1 MNITGNLLK
10 SMVVSG
16 AALLNNKKEE
26 INNLNVF
33 PVPDGDTGINMTLTM
48 STVSS
53 TPDDMTI
60 GESADKIASL
70 MLRSARGNSGAI
82 LSLFFRGVSKALK
95 GVDEARAGDLVDAF
109 KRGTAEAYR
118 AVMKPTEGTILT
130 VMRMSAEA
138 AEAAYTANKRI
149 TVKKLFSVI
158 ENGAADALAQTP
170 EMLPVLKQTGVVDAG
185 GYGFVCVLQGM
196 SAALEGRPYAWEE
209 VAAEEAAPQSADFGE
224 FNTDDIKFSYCT
236 ECIVEKNEKYAGE
249 DTSGELY
256 EFIKSIGDSA
266 VFVDDESI
274 IKLHIHTNDPGAVLT
289 RAIQFGSLA
298 TVKIE
303 NMKNQ
308 HTELTGESKAAG
320 KPADKAAEK
329 VEAPVEKK
337 EQEQKIAAIEKK
349 YGFVS
354 VCMGEGVSAM
364 FRDIGADNIIT
375 GGQTMNPSTQDI
387 INAVMRT
394 PAEIVFVLPNN
405 KNICMVAK
413 QASELVT
420 DRQVVVIPT
429 HTVPQGMSAMIAFN
443 PDGKLDD
450 VIAEMKNAVD
460 MVTSMS
466 VTFAV
471 RDTQIDRFSI
481 KKGQFLGLVEG
492 KIACVTND
500 NFSCMKQLTRGMTGA
515 SYVTVFYGERV
526 TEAQAD
532 KVANMI
538 SDRVQGC
545 EVAMI
550 YGGQPLYDY
559 IISVEQ

>member
-10 SMVVSG
+10 SMAISG
-16 AALLNNKKEE
+16 AALLSNKKEE

-33 PVPDGDTGINMTLTM
+33 PVPDGDTGINMSLTM
-48 STVSS
+48 STISG
-53 TPDDMTI
+53 TPDDLTV
-60 GESADKIASL
+60 GESAEKIASL

-82 LSLFFRGVSKALK
+82 LSLFFRGVAKALK
-95 GVDEARAGDLVDAF
+95 GVNEAKAGDLVEAF
-109 KRGTAEAYR
+109 KRGTTEAYR

-149 TVKKLFSVI
+149 SVKKLFSVI

-196 SAALEGRPYAWEE
+196 SAAIEGRPY
-209 VAAEEAAPQSADFGE
+209 VAEETDVAETRSSADFGE
-224 FNTDDIKFSYCT
+224 FNTEDIKFSYCT
-236 ECIVEKNEKYAGE
+236 ECIVEKNEKYQGE

-289 RAIQFGSLA
+289 RAIEFGSLA

-308 HTELTGESKAAG
+308 HTELTGGESKT
-320 KPADKAAEK
+320 
-329 VEAPVEKK
+329 
-337 EQEQKIAAIEKK
+337 EQKAEPAPAAQKPKAEFVPIEKK

-354 VCMGEGVSAM
+354 VCMGEGISAM
-364 FRDIGADNIIT
+364 FMDIGADNIIT

-387 INAVMRT
+387 INAVMKT

-405 KNICMVAK
+405 KNICMVAN
-413 QASELVT
+413 QAAEIVT
-420 DRQVVVIPT
+420 DRKVVVIPT
-429 HTVPQGMSAMIAFN
+429 HTVPQGLSAMIAFN
-443 PDGKLDD
+443 PDGELDD
-450 VIAEMKNAVD
+450 VVAEMNDAVA

-471 RDTQIDRFSI
+471 RDTKIDRFSI

-492 KIACVTND
+492 KIACVTNE
-500 NFSCMKQLTRGMTGA
+500 NFSCMKQLARGMTGA
-515 SYVTVFYGERV
+515 SYVTVFYGEGIS
-526 TEAQAD
+526 EEQAN
-532 KVANMI
+532 KVADMI
-538 SDRVQGC
+538 TERVEGC

>member
-10 SMVVSG
+10 SMALSG
-16 AALLNNKKEE
+16 AALLSNRKEE

-33 PVPDGDTGINMTLTM
+33 PVPDGDTGINMSLTM
-48 STVSS
+48 STISGA
-53 TPDDMTI
+53 PDDATV
-60 GESADKIASL
+60 GETADKIAAL

-82 LSLFFRGVSKALK
+82 LSLFFRGVAKALK
-95 GVDEARAGDLVDAF
+95 DVNEAKAAHLVEAF
-109 KRGTAEAYR
+109 KRGTTEAYR

-149 TVKKLFSVI
+149 SVNRLFSVI
-158 ENGAADALAQTP
+158 ENGASDALAQTP

-196 SAALEGRPYAWEE
+196 SAALEGNPY
-209 VAAEEAAPQSADFGE
+209 VAEQTEATETRSSADFGE
-224 FNTDDIKFSYCT
+224 FNTEDIKFSYCT
-236 ECIVEKNEKYAGE
+236 ECIVDKNDKYLGE
-249 DTSGELY
+249 DTCGELY

-289 RAIQFGSLA
+289 RAIEFGSLA

-308 HTELTGESKAAG
+308 HTELTSGDVKAERKPEPVKEE
-320 KPADKAAEK
+320 KPAKPAF
-329 VEAPVEKK
+329 
-337 EQEQKIAAIEKK
+337 AAIEKK

-354 VCMGEGVSAM
+354 VCMGDGVSDM

-387 INAVMRT
+387 VNAVMNT

-405 KNICMVAK
+405 KNICMVAN
-413 QASELVT
+413 QASEIVT
-420 DRQVVVIPT
+420 DRKVVVIPT
-429 HTVPQGMSAMIAFN
+429 HTVPQGMAAMIAFN
-443 PDGKLDD
+443 PDGELDD
-450 VIAEMKNAVD
+450 VISEMSDAIE

-471 RDTQIDRFSI
+471 RDTKIDRFSI

-500 NFSCMKQLTRGMTGA
+500 NFSCMKQLARGMTGA
-515 SYVTVFYGERV
+515 SYVTVFYGEGV
-526 TEAQAD
+526 SEEQAN
-532 KVANMI
+532 KVADMI
-538 SDRVQGC
+538 TERVEGC

-550 YGGQPLYDY
+550 YGGQPLYDF

>member
-1 MNITGNLLK
+1 MTITGKLYR
-10 SMVVSG
+10 SMAMSG
-16 AALLNNKKEE
+16 AALLAEKKEE

-33 PVPDGDTGINMTLTM
+33 PVPDGDTGINMSLTM
-48 STVSS
+48 STVGN
-53 TPDDMTI
+53 TTDDMGI
-60 GESADKIASL
+60 GECAEKTAGL

-82 LSLFFRGVSKALK
+82 LSLFFRGIGKALK
-95 GVDEARAGDLVDAF
+95 GVDEAGAFELVEAW
-109 KRGTAEAYR
+109 KRGTKEAYR

-138 AEAAYTANKRI
+138 AEAAYNDNTAI
-149 TVKKLFSVI
+149 SVDELFAIVLA
-158 ENGAADALAQTP
+158 GAEDALAKTP

-196 SAALEGRPYAWEE
+196 KAAIEGNPYISSGVSVSESE
-209 VAAEEAAPQSADFGE
+209 AEEAEAKAAANFSD
-224 FNTDDIKFSYCT
+224 FNTDDIKFGYCT
-236 ECIVEKNEKYAGE
+236 ECIIDKNEKYLGE

-289 RAIQFGSLA
+289 RAIEFGSIA

-303 NMKNQ
+303 NMRIQ
-308 HTELTGESKAAG
+308 HTNLSSG
-320 KPADKAAEK
+320 KKNEEK
-329 VEAPVEKK
+329 VVEKK
-337 EQEQKIAAIEKK
+337 IAIEKK

-354 VCMGEGVSAM
+354 VCMGDGIRDMFLDVGV
-364 FRDIGADNIIT
+364 DNIIT

-387 INAVMRT
+387 IDAVMKT
-394 PAEIVFVLPNN
+394 PAEYVFVLPNN

-413 QASELVT
+413 QAADIVT
-420 DRQVVVIPT
+420 ERKVIVIPT
-429 HTVPQGMSAMIAFN
+429 ETVPQGMAAMIAYN
-443 PDGKLDD
+443 PDGEVEEITK
-450 VIAEMKNAVD
+450 EMNDAAS

-471 RDTQIDRFSI
+471 RDTQIDRFNI
-481 KKGQFLGLVEG
+481 TKGQFLGLVEN

-500 NFSCMKQLTRGMTGA
+500 NFNCMKQLARGMTGA
-515 SYVTVFYGERV
+515 SFVTIFYGENV
-526 TEAQAD
+526 TEEQANQ
-532 KVANMI
+532 VAEMI
-538 SDRVQGC
+538 TNKIGEEC
-545 EVAMI
+545 EIAVL

-559 IISVEQ
+559 IVSVE

>member
-1 MNITGNLLK
+1 MKINGNLFRDMAL
-10 SMVVSG
+10 SG
-16 AALLNNKKEE
+16 AALLSNKKEE

-33 PVPDGDTGINMTLTM
+33 PVPDGDTGINMSLTM
-48 STVSS
+48 STIGS
-53 TPDDMTI
+53 TED
-60 GESADKIASL
+60 GLGVGAAAEKVAAY

-82 LSLFFRGVSKALK
+82 LSLFFRGMAKSLK
-95 GVDEARAGDLVDAF
+95 DVNEAGSGELVEAF
-109 KRGTAEAYR
+109 KRGTVEAYR

-130 VMRMSAEA
+130 VMRMSGEA
-138 AEAAYTANKRI
+138 AEAAYLANKRI
-149 TVKKLFSVI
+149 TVKKLFGVI
-158 ENGAADALAQTP
+158 EKGAADALAQTP

-196 SAALEGRPYAWEE
+196 RAALDGNPV
-209 VAAEEAAPQSADFGE
+209 VAQKSEDAPEARSAADFGE
-224 FNTDDIKFSYCT
+224 FNTEDITFGYCT
-236 ECIVEKNEKYAGE
+236 ECIVDKNEKYRGE

-289 RAIQFGSLA
+289 KAIEFGSLA

-303 NMKNQ
+303 NMRNQ
-308 HTELTGESKAAG
+308 HTELTGGESKAQ
-320 KPADKAAEK
+320 KP
-329 VEAPVEKK
+329 VSEKK
-337 EQEQKIAAIEKK
+337 SPEKQIVAIEKK

-354 VCMGEGVSAM
+354 VCMGDGISAM
-364 FRDIGADNIIT
+364 FRDIGVDNIIT

-387 INAVMRT
+387 IDAVMKT
-394 PAEIVFVLPNN
+394 PAEYVYILPNN
-405 KNICMVAK
+405 KNICMVAN
-413 QASELVT
+413 QASQIVT
-420 DRQVVVIPT
+420 ERKVIVIPT
-429 HTVPQGMSAMIAFN
+429 ETVPQGMAAMIAFN
-443 PDGKLDD
+443 PDGEVDD
-450 VIAEMKNAVD
+450 VTQEMKDASG

-471 RDTQIDRFSI
+471 RDTKIDRFTI

-500 NFSCMKQLTRGMTGA
+500 SFGCVKQLARGMTGA
-515 SYVTVFYGERV
+515 SYVTVFYGEGIS
-526 TEAQAD
+526 EEKAD
-532 KVANMI
+532 EVASMI
-538 SDRVQGC
+538 SARVGSDC
-545 EVAMI
+545 EVAAI